1 LRSDP
6 AELLEIVLRLQNVL
20 EGSDTVTVDLAT
32 LFPTLSLAE
41 WRETTL
47 ALDDEGERVQWGGGA
62 GAARLTCKGSCG
74 SEVIMVVVVVV
85 VVVLKMM
92 RSHALYNII
101 VPKSD
106 SSWTPRHQ
114 DVFASISITAH
125 RFGRTNKHNRIKL

>member
-1 LRSDP
+1 MTPLPDNVYLMSLHTRLRSDP

-74 SEVIMVVVVVV
+74 SEVILVVVVMVVVVM
-85 VVVLKMM
+85 LMKMM
-92 RSHALYNII
+92 RRHALHNII

-106 SSWTPRHQ
+106 PAWTPRHQ
-114 DVFASISITAH
+114 DVFASI
-125 RFGRTNKHNRIKL
+125 